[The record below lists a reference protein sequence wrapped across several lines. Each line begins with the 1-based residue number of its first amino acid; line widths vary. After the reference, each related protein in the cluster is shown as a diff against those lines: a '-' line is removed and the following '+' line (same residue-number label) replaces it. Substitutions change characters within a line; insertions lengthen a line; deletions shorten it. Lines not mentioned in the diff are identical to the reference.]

1 MDSLLVQKYFS
12 KKAIELAFERVQRW
26 PLRME
31 KDTVGLMAYRNDPE
45 SSINYIY
52 ELIQSGAYTPTR
64 PFQYYMPKASGTQRT
79 KSVLVIQDAIVYQA
93 IANKIGEL
101 NYSKLSENH
110 EFVFGSV
117 LAPEVADGEALLEN
131 SDNNF
136 FFFKFWAGLYDKFIG
151 SVIKSIEVDKV
162 KHKLDTDITGF
173 FDSIPHYNLLLSL
186 KDDFNVEP
194 EILDLL
200 GDCFNAWCGTKEG
213 ATPGVGI
220 PQGPIPSFFF
230 ANCLLHSLDTLII
243 AKGYKY
249 YRYMDDIK
257 MFGYEEQELQKAII
271 IIDRYLKTRALS
283 INSKKTSI
291 ESIENEDEAILN
303 FKKLI
308 TSLDYDASDEKEDK
322 KEDVKVEQQ
331 KEEIKKL
338 KDQDFSGLD
347 FGIPSYDV
355 LKNPEEI
362 EAFWK
367 EKIEEVETE
376 IQQVLIKLDGNNYK
390 LNSEDYSDRDVVRLS
405 SIYGQAIAALDIEP
419 SAELLDK
426 WMFSFYKF
434 PWRAKNLWLT
444 LKHYKDDDKLKSHL
458 MNNIAQN
465 HVYEWFRYHEF
476 LLLSMSQSFSDRE
489 LRGLFKMINSE
500 ESDLVK
506 VSLYKLLVRHTKD
519 SQLQRSIKQQ
529 VTNEKNQYLKIK
541 IISFMRNYAGSLSE
555 GEINLLMD
563 I

>member
-1 MDSLLVQKYFS
+1 MEEILLNKYFS
-12 KKAIELAFERVQRW
+12 KEAIHLAFERVQRW

-31 KDTVGLMAYRNDPE
+31 KDNVGLMAFRHNPE
-45 SSINYIY
+45 ESINYIHHLLHTGTY
-52 ELIQSGAYTPTR
+52 APTR

-101 NYSKLSENH
+101 NYTKLSENH

-117 LAPEVADGEALLEN
+117 LAPEVSQGEGLLEN

-162 KHKLDTDITGF
+162 KFKLDTDITGF

-220 PQGPIPSFFF
+220 PQGPVPSFFF

-243 AKGYKY
+243 SEGHKY

-257 MFGYEEQELQKAII
+257 MFGYEKQDLQKAII
-271 IIDRYLKTRALS
+271 TIDRYLKTRALS

-291 ESIENEDEAILN
+291 ESIGDEQEAILD
-303 FKKLI
+303 FKKLV
-308 TSLDYDASDEKEDK
+308 TSLDYGENEKE
-322 KEDVKVEQQ
+322 ETSKVEQQ

-338 KDQDFSGLD
+338 KDQDFSGLELNL
-347 FGIPSYDV
+347 PTVTTLES
-355 LKNPEEI
+355 PEDI
-362 EAFWK
+362 HAFWQ
-367 EKIEEVETE
+367 EKIDEVETE
-376 IQQVLIKLDGNNYK
+376 LSEIFTIQ
-390 LNSEDYSDRDVVRLS
+390 EDKSIHFNADDFTDRDVVRLS
-405 SIYGQAIAALDIEP
+405 AIYGQAISRLEIEP
-419 SAELLDK
+419 SESLLSI
-426 WMFSFYKF
+426 WLYAFYQF
-434 PWRAKNLWLT
+434 PWRANSLWRT
-444 LKHYKDDDKLKSHL
+444 LNTYNDNAILKKHIQAKIEEPHL
-458 MNNIAQN
+458 
-465 HVYEWFRYHEF
+465 YEWFRYHEF
-476 LLLSMSQSFSDRE
+476 LLLSLSQTFSDRE
-489 LRGLFKMINSE
+489 LRSLFKLIKSE
-500 ESDLVK
+500 DSDLIK
-506 VSLYKLLVRHTKD
+506 ESLYKLLIKHTSD
-519 SQLQRSIKQQ
+519 SQLLRSIIQELNKES
-529 VTNEKNQYLKIK
+529 NHYLKVK
-541 IISFMRNYAGSLSE
+541 IISFMRHYNSSLTVE
-555 GEINLLMD
+555 EIAELME

>member
-1 MDSLLVQKYFS
+1 MDSALLHKYFS
-12 KKAIELAFERVQRW
+12 KEAIHLAFERVQRW

-31 KDTVGLMAYRNDPE
+31 KDTVGLMAYRNNPE
-45 SSINYIY
+45 ESISYVHN
-52 ELIQSGAYTPTR
+52 LLKSGTYTPTR

-93 IANKIGEL
+93 IANKIGEI
-101 NYSKLSENH
+101 NYTKLSENH

-117 LAPEVADGEALLEN
+117 LAPEVAQGESLLEN
-131 SDNNF
+131 SNNNF

-162 KHKLDTDITGF
+162 KFKLDTDITGF

-186 KDDFNVEP
+186 QEDFNVEP

-213 ATPGVGI
+213 STPGVGI
-220 PQGPIPSFFF
+220 PQGPVPSFFF

-243 AKGYKY
+243 SEGYKY

-257 MFGYEEQELQKAII
+257 MFGYEQDELQKAII

-291 ESIENEDEAILN
+291 ESIGNEDEAISD

-308 TSLDYDASDEKEDK
+308 TSLDYEDSDEKDDSK
-322 KEDVKVEQQ
+322 IDQQ

-338 KDQDFSGLD
+338 KDQDFSGTDLE
-347 FGIPSYDV
+347 FPSYTL

-362 EAFWK
+362 QAFWN
-367 EKIEEVETE
+367 EKIIEVETE
-376 IQQVLIKLDGNNYK
+376 IKQVIVEQDTGSYEINQD
-390 LNSEDYSDRDVVRLS
+390 EFSDRDIVRLS
-405 SIYGQAIAALDIEP
+405 SIYGQAIAALDINP
-419 SAELLDK
+419 SDKLLDK
-426 WMFSFYKF
+426 WIFSFYKF

-444 LKHYKDDDKLKSHL
+444 LKQYKDDDRLKSHL
-458 MNNIAQN
+458 MKSIEKG
-465 HVYEWFRYHEF
+465 HIYEWFRYHEI
-476 LLLSMSQSFSDRE
+476 LLLSMSQSFTDQE
-489 LRGLFKMINSE
+489 LRGLFKMISSE
-500 ESDLVK
+500 ESNLVK
-506 VSLYKLLVRHTKD
+506 VSLYKLLVRHSND
-519 SQLQRSIKQQ
+519 NQLLRSIKQQ
-529 VTNEKNQYLKIK
+529 LTKEENQYLKIK
-541 IISFMRNYAGSLSE
+541 IISFMRNYDSSLTQD
-555 GEINLLMD
+555 EINLLMD